1 MGTNPGFLPSGFSL
15 PSLAVF
21 VLLILILQRLLHQYA
36 AQKRTDAELL
46 NYSNL
51 HLLATTLSATG
62 DLREMAERTLEGILE
77 ALGLTQGCVLLHLPS
92 PDEFNY
98 SAARGL
104 SYQSLTRLSEN
115 PLRDYLPCCG
125 RRWRNP
131 MVFSDLLA
139 PELTKAW
146 HRDALFQEFRQL
158 FSAEGLRTLVVA
170 ALQTENGSCGALVVG
185 SRKVRKF
192 RPGEL
197 RLILGIS
204 NQISVALGNRSLQR
218 AAQRHNEESKILP
231 RVGESQISVALG
243 ERSLQRTAERHN
255 EESKIL
261 PRVGE
266 SQTSVALGER
276 SLQRTAEHDNEELT
290 ILHRVGEALSATFD
304 PETQLRILQRE
315 LRGLLGGANFSLAF
329 QESPDGRPETVFAF
343 ESGASAAAPR
353 RLATGGP
360 WEYVLRTRA
369 PLLIARDFL
378 PTARNLG
385 IAPLDPRVR
394 TWCGVPIHFSD
405 GSVGVLAVTDF
416 EREGALDDRHLHL
429 LQVLAGEAAAAIENA
444 RLFQR
449 EQRRAGHLALLNELG
464 PKATAVLDPQEL
476 LASICQ
482 HVRST
487 FGYDLARVQ
496 TLDREREELVVE
508 AQEGY
513 GAKLLGHRFKLGEG
527 LAGIAAQSGEPVLA
541 NDVEQDGRYLPL
553 HPGVRSALSLP
564 LNYGRETLGVLSVE
578 SLREHRFSS
587 QDVLTLRTVAD
598 QLAIALHNARAY
610 QTARAQA
617 ITDSLTGLKTHRYF
631 MEAMGA
637 EWRRSPRTGRPFS
650 LIMMDLDGFKQVN
663 DRFGHLEG
671 DKVLIAVARILEARC
686 RQSNVV
692 ARYGGDEFAIL
703 MPEAGVEQAQIL
715 AERLCTSFSADP
727 YLASRGVTASL
738 GIATFPLHGA
748 APDEILRVADSGM
761 YLAKHERGNRV
772 RVASAPSQSANPEWE
787 QQLLQA
793 YLGVAVKRMFST
805 GPEAFNQY
813 LARFEAA
820 TQNPE
825 GQNVPLMDTV
835 TALAF
840 AIDAK
845 DHYTKGHSQTVSNLA
860 AQIGQQVGLSGAELE
875 EIRLGGILHDIGKI
889 GIPESLLN
897 KPARLT
903 PEEYEVMKTHAAMG
917 DNILAPLKARAIEH
931 IRRLVRHHHERFDGQ
946 GYPDGLKGDEI
957 PLGARIL
964 SIADCFDTMIS
975 PRTYKKAGSLPD
987 AIQELRRCRGSHFDG
1002 TLVDAFLTT
1011 LNAANTGSPGAALRG
1026 KVN

>member
-1 MGTNPGFLPSGFSL
+1 MGTDPGFLPSGFSL
-15 PSLAVF
+15 PSLTAF
-21 VLLILILQRLLHQYA
+21 LLLIVILQGLFHQRA
-36 AQKRTDAELL
+36 ARKRTDAELL

-62 DLREMAERTLEGILE
+62 DVREMAERTLEGILE
-77 ALGLTQGCVLLHLPS
+77 ALGLAQGCLVVHLPS
-92 PDEFNY
+92 SDQFTY
-98 SAARGL
+98 AAARGF
-104 SYQSLTRLSEN
+104 SYQSVTRLSEG
-115 PLRDYLPCCG
+115 PLRNYLPCCS

-131 MVFSDLLA
+131 MVFPDLLA
-139 PELTKAW
+139 SELSKAW
-146 HRDALFQEFRQL
+146 HRDALFQEFRQV

-170 ALQTENGSCGALVVG
+170 TLQTDSVSYGTLVVG
-185 SRKVRKF
+185 SRRVRKF

-204 NQISVALGNRSLQR
+204 NQISVALGNRSLKR
-218 AAQRHNEESKILP
+218 TAERRNEEPKILP
-231 RVGESQISVALG
+231 RLG
-243 ERSLQRTAERHN
+243 EDQVSAAPGDHSLQRTEERHS
-255 EESKIL
+255 EEF
-261 PRVGE
+261 
-266 SQTSVALGER
+266 A
-276 SLQRTAEHDNEELT
+276 
-290 ILHRVGEALSATFD
+290 ILHRVGEALSTTFD
-304 PETQLRILQRE
+304 GETQVRILQRE
-315 LRGLLGGANFSLAF
+315 LQGLVGGADFSLAF
-329 QESPDGRPETVFAF
+329 PESPDGRPETVFAF
-343 ESGASAAAPR
+343 ERSDSTAAPR

-369 PLLIARDFL
+369 PLLIPRDFL
-378 PTARNLG
+378 ATARNLG
-385 IAPLDPRVR
+385 ISPLDPRVR
-394 TWCGVPIHFSD
+394 AWCGVPIHFSD
-405 GSVGVLAVTDF
+405 ASVGVLAVTDF
-416 EREGALDDRHLHL
+416 GREGGLGNRHLRL
-429 LQVLAGEAAAAIENA
+429 LQVLAGEAAVAIENA

-449 EQRRAGHLALLNELG
+449 EQRRPRHLALLNELG
-464 PKATAVLDPQEL
+464 PKATAVLDPREL

-482 HVRST
+482 QVRST

-496 TLDREREELVVE
+496 TLDREHEELVVE

-513 GAKLLGHRFKLGEG
+513 GAKLLGRRFKLGEG
-527 LAGIAAQSGEPVLA
+527 LAGTAAQSGEPVLA
-541 NDVEQDGRYLPL
+541 NDVEQDERYIRL

-578 SLREHRFSS
+578 SLREHSFSS
-587 QDVLTLRTVAD
+587 QDVLTLRTLAD

-610 QTARAQA
+610 QTAQAQA

-637 EWRRSPRTGRPFS
+637 EWRRSPRSGRPFS
-650 LIMMDLDGFKQVN
+650 LVMMDLDGFKQVN

-671 DKVLIAVARILEARC
+671 DKVLIAVARILEARS

-715 AERLCTSFSADP
+715 AERLCASFSADP

-772 RVASAPSQSANPEWE
+772 RVASTPSQSADPDWE
-787 QQLLQA
+787 QQLLNA

-805 GPEAFNQY
+805 GPEVFNQY
-813 LARFEAA
+813 RARFEAA
-820 TQNPE
+820 TQDPE

-845 DHYTKGHSQTVSNLA
+845 DHYTKGHSQTVSHLA
-860 AQIGQQVGLSGAELE
+860 AQIGQQLGLSSPELE

-889 GIPESLLN
+889 GIPESVLN

-903 PEEYEVMKTHAAMG
+903 PEEYEIMKTHAALG
-917 DNILAPLKARAIEH
+917 DNILAPIKARAIER

-946 GYPDGLKGDEI
+946 GYPDGLKGDQI

-975 PRTYKKAGSLPD
+975 PRAYKKAGTLPE
-987 AIQELRRCRGSHFDG
+987 AIEELRRCRGSHFDG
-1002 TLVDAFLTT
+1002 TLVDAFLAT
-1011 LNAANTGSPGAALRG
+1011 LNAANTHSPGAAFRDQ
-1026 KVN
+1026 VN